1 MNNSK
6 LLRLFSA
13 LALLAFALVLAH
25 AAAVAQQNW
34 RANVSMATQQ
44 QDGVNP
50 HPTDLANQLPD
61 AKTFGGK
68 VIRSGDKLEL
78 QDGIGEST
86 YEIDDQSKAQGF
98 EGQEVR
104 VTGTVDVVN
113 NMARIVKIE
122 RER

>member
-1 MNNSK
+1 MNHSK
-6 LLRLFSA
+6 PLRSFSA
-13 LALLAFALVLAH
+13 LALLAFALVWAH

-34 RANVSMATQQ
+34 GANVPMAAQQ

-50 HPTDLANQLPD
+50 HPTDLANRLPD

-68 VIRSGDKLEL
+68 VIRSGDKFEL

-86 YEIDDQSKAQGF
+86 YEIDDQSQAKAF

-104 VTGTVDVVN
+104 VTGTVDVMN
-113 NMARIVKIE
+113 NMARIVRIE